1 MHAGAYSLS
10 LFEAGV
16 TTGAALA
23 ELLEQ
28 RRACLPVVAGSA
40 GLVCR

>member
-16 TTGAALA
+16 TRGAALA
-23 ELLEQ
+23 GVLKQ
-28 RRACLPVVAGSA
+28 SCACLPVGAGSA
-40 GLVCR
+40 GLVPC